1 LQLAA
6 IVENFFPNS
15 RDVSTPAPRDPRLA
29 RTPRRTGRLTM
40 RQLATLIL
48 VVLGFGTYVVAGHAD
63 GQAASPY
70 TPQEA
75 TTLSSVW
82 RTIRGAAHY
91 EDIDWQAIGVASEP
105 GSAEARRLIAQNWT
119 KFRGAAKFEAI
130 NWSAATGAPTAT
142 AAPASTAPTA
152 KPATAASRASVP
164 GSPPPAAN
172 AGTIAGTWVGTLETY
187 PNFLRMTLDLPA
199 IADASSPA
207 QGTLRIDGGL
217 GPQGAPKGQTSV
229 GARFDA
235 GSRTLTLT
243 IGQDGRSMRLPVG
256 ELHGYLDTRSE
267 TVAGVVGNAF
277 ADSSPFFVL
286 ARERTAEERIFKPIE
301 AGMNQQ
307 QQRAGPFGALGQRSG
322 TDRGDLERW
331 ARRVIDEYPD
341 VDPARVS
348 PDDLFAMARNLF
360 ADEHFQAHFKTT
372 FDKMDGGDRLR
383 ILTGI
388 RAVPFGQ
395 GNTPDAKTDNVIRT
409 VERPFMQM
417 VGTGTASDMTLSV
430 IAMRYM
436 AAWRQGAIAELAQGA
451 DTLDAFRAASG
462 IDNAAVKLAPYVWPS
477 ERAALA
483 TATTASLDRASRAPL
498 VAEVDKLLASA
509 TGIAGARAI
518 DAALK
523 TNPDPKPKSA
533 LELAPRTPPRQPSYA
548 QPGGPGVAQSK
559 AAAVSLAELAKWA
572 PATWAAQKPRLNSGL
587 DDLLAKQVA
596 DARATLGLDSGSS
609 AAAANPTERL
619 QKSRAWYQSH
629 RDLVGPFSSRGTVA
643 KLVTDLAAQR
653 DADFAALLPQMSAH
667 LASLTTVAEVQSYG
681 RDLVTDLDHGGS
693 GSWQRFEQQR
703 SARIVELDR
712 AAAVARIGAGPF
724 GPEHPGAAYLNAL
737 YRNDTARLAQEDRD
751 FAQRLGGQMTKMLQ
765 QTGMDALTS
774 FFSGGVIPQ
783 GGLSQ
788 LMQASVNQ
796 YTIAEPVAGFFIVAY
811 ERVYP
816 KCMDKDPVHFVETIT
831 WDTVV
836 TNGLGTTVYP
846 HEEVNYYNVNH
857 RHAAAFQKVGTP
869 PDQDKADFTA
879 KLFAPFLPKDVA
891 EPLQTASD
899 AVRGMGMAMSEN
911 ACDSPV
917 MKAIEKNLI
926 AYVMAK

>member
-1 LQLAA
+1 
-6 IVENFFPNS
+6 
-15 RDVSTPAPRDPRLA
+15 
-29 RTPRRTGRLTM
+29 M
-40 RQLATLIL
+40 RQLATFIVLAL
-48 VVLGFGTYVVAGHAD
+48 VLGLGTFVVVGDAHAQAG
-63 GQAASPY
+63 ASPY

-75 TTLSSVW
+75 TTLARVW

-91 EDIDWQAIGVASEP
+91 EDINWQAIGVASEP
-105 GSAEARRLIAQNWT
+105 GSAEARRLMAQNWA
-119 KFRGAAKFEAI
+119 KLRGAAKFEDI
-130 NWSAATGAPTAT
+130 NWSAATGFTGLAAAAETTTVPAPAAPPPNEVA
-142 AAPASTAPTA
+142 AAPAAPPKDTAPT
-152 KPATAASRASVP
+152 PAAPSRASAP
-164 GSPPPAAN
+164 SAPPPSASAASM
-172 AGTIAGTWVGTLETY
+172 AGTWVGTLETY

-199 IADASSPA
+199 AADASTPV

-217 GPQGAPKGQTSV
+217 GPQGAPKGQMPVT
-229 GARFDA
+229 ARVDA
-235 GSRTLTLT
+235 GARTLTLT
-243 IGQDGRSMRLPVG
+243 IGAEGRSMRLPVG
-256 ELHGYLDTRSE
+256 ELYGYLDTRSE

-286 ARERTAEERIFKPIE
+286 ARERAAEDRIFKPID

-322 TDRGDLERW
+322 TDRADLERW
-331 ARRVIDEYPD
+331 AHRVVDEYPD

-372 FDKMDGGDRLR
+372 FDRMGGGDRLR
-383 ILTGI
+383 IVTGI

-395 GNTPDAKTDNVIRT
+395 GNTPDAKTDNVLKT
-409 VERPFMQM
+409 VERPFVQM

-436 AAWRQGAIAELAQGA
+436 AAWRQGAIAELGQGGE
-451 DTLDAFRAASG
+451 TLDAFRAASG
-462 IDNAAVKLAPYVWPS
+462 VDTAAVKLAPYVWPS
-477 ERAALA
+477 ERTALA

-509 TGIAGARAI
+509 TGIEGARAL

-523 TNPDPKPKSA
+523 ISPGSKPKSA
-533 LELAPRTPPRQPSYA
+533 IELAPRTPPRQPSYA
-548 QPGGPGVAQSK
+548 QPGAPGGAQAK
-559 AAAVSLAELAKWA
+559 AGVVGLAELAKWA
-572 PATWAAQKPRLNSGL
+572 PATWTTQKSRLNAGL
-587 DDLLAKQVA
+587 DDVLAKQVA
-596 DARATLGLDSGSS
+596 DARVTLGLDSGS

-629 RDLVGPFSSRGTVA
+629 RDLVVPFASRGAVA

-653 DADFAALLPQMSAH
+653 EADFAAVMPQMSAH
-667 LASLTTVAEVQSYG
+667 LAALTTAAEVQSYG

-693 GSWQRFEQQR
+693 GSWQRFDQQR
-703 SARIVELDR
+703 SARLVALDR

-774 FFSGGVIPQ
+774 FFSGGAIPQ
-783 GGLSQ
+783 GGLGQ

-831 WDTVV
+831 WETVV
-836 TNGLGTTVYP
+836 TNGLGTHVYP

-869 PDQDKADFTA
+869 PDQDRADFTA

-899 AVRGMGMAMSEN
+899 AVRGMGMAMTEN

-917 MKAIEKNLI
+917 MKTIERNLI